1 MYRKSHIFRLLLL
14 AFFAVMFHN
23 PQAKAAHII
32 GGDIYWECL
41 PSGQFEFYLTLYRD
55 CSVLTQLSTASQNLE
70 IVNVDADTLF
80 LLLPLTLQ
88 SQTDITPL
96 GCGFTCADELPN
108 ISVEA
113 FLFKSAPITLN
124 ITPGSGGLEVIYRRC
139 CRNPVDN
146 LLNAETEEIYYTA
159 TMYPF
164 NGQGFNPCFDS
175 SPQFAEQPT
184 SILCS
189 DFELQYNSNAIDTD
203 LDSLSY
209 EFAAALG
216 NDGDLIPY
224 TAGYSANSPL
234 PGATLNPNY
243 DSITIN
249 PVTGQITYDAP
260 PGVQGRWNVAVAVTS
275 WRCGQRISKT
285 IREMSVTI
293 IPCNGTND
301 IPSVSTPAWT
311 APVGGTGY
319 DVTVQAGDL
328 VNFSI
333 TGTDNVAQVLEFT
346 AAGSQ
351 FGTNFTDNT
360 GGCLNPPCAT
370 LSNVNPPATGAG
382 SISTIFN
389 WQTTCDHI
397 AVQDAC
403 GNVSNTYNFI
413 FTYRDDFCPTRAFN
427 MVNVSVTVVGEP
439 IIPSPQPHCASTAA
453 NGDITLSWEP
463 VVDNNV
469 PQSFLEYAI
478 FHSTSPNGPFQE
490 VGAVANIGTGTY
502 LHNSGNAV
510 AAPSTAGPNYY
521 EIRTRSGCNQ
531 VEAAV
536 TVISSIFLTVTDNMT
551 TADLSWNAVTTPNLP
566 STSGVYD
573 VWRLEPGGTWTI
585 IGTTS
590 DLFYSDP
597 VIWCQSELITYRVE
611 LADNLPCTSVSNE
624 VSENLDNPM
633 QPDPQPIDSVSV
645 DPITGLVTVCWPPN
659 TSLNVVQYNI
669 FINSNAFSWEPVDT
683 VYGYNTTCW
692 TDPNPD
698 AQNSTI
704 WYQVTATNT
713 CDETGVPAGSIA
725 ENTDHHRNMVLEAE
739 FDSCQKSTGL
749 AWESYWYWAE
759 GIREYDVY
767 VSEDS
772 APFVKIGT
780 TPDTN
785 FVHDGLEASAEY
797 CYFVRAIKNT
807 AIRVSSSSNRVCI
820 VAKVPKLPDY
830 GYSYETTVIPGNT
843 GVDQFFF
850 VDSTAGYLGFQIQRG
865 TDPADMGDIWF
876 VPFNAST
883 RYYDYTDAGARPEF
897 NSYYYS
903 VIGID
908 SCDLNADTLNMT
920 RTILLEAESNS
931 NRTNSLIWNPYESW
945 SGSIVAYNIHR
956 TYNGVLAQIAS
967 VSPTQLT
974 YTDSIEEIIEGD
986 GNFCYYIEAI
996 EGVGTPVGNSD
1007 PVLFLRT
1014 SLSNEACA
1022 LQQPNIFVPNAFVPN
1037 GVNNIFNPVTVY
1049 ADMDNYLL
1057 QIYDRWGNRIF
1068 ESTNPEIGWDG
1079 KVGGKLAKTGAYA
1092 YLLSVQSSSGNTF
1105 VKRGTITMIP

>member
-14 AFFAVMFHN
+14 ALFAVMFHT

-55 CSVLTQLSTASQNLE
+55 CSVNTQLSAASQNLE
-70 IVNVDADTLF
+70 IVNADADTLF
-80 LLLPLTLQ
+80 ILLPLTLQ

-124 ITPGSGGLEVIYRRC
+124 ITPGPGGLEVIYKRC

-216 NDGDLIPY
+216 NDGLPIPY

-234 PGATLNPNY
+234 PGTTLNPTY
-243 DSITIN
+243 DNITIN
-249 PVTGQITYDAP
+249 PVTGQIIYDAP

-311 APVGGTGY
+311 APVSGTGY

-333 TGTDNVAQVLEFT
+333 TGTDDIAQVLEFT

-351 FGTNFTDNT
+351 FGTNFTDDT

-370 LSNVNPPATGAG
+370 LSNPPSTGAG

-389 WQTTCDHI
+389 WETDCDHI

-478 FHSTSPNGPFQE
+478 YHSTSPNGPFQE
-490 VGAVANIGTGTY
+490 VGAVANIATDTY
-502 LHNSGNAV
+502 LHDSGNTV
-510 AAPSTAGPNYY
+510 AAPSMVGPNYY
-521 EIRTRSGCNQ
+521 EIRTRSGCDQ
-531 VEAAV
+531 VEAAIA
-536 TVISSIFLTVTDNMT
+536 TISSIFLTVTDNMT
-551 TADLSWNAVTTPNLP
+551 TADLSWNAVSTPAFS
-566 STSGVYD
+566 STDGLYD
-573 VWRLEPGGTWTI
+573 VYRFEPGGAWTI

-624 VSENLDNPM
+624 ASENLNNPAT
-633 QPDPQPIDSVSV
+633 PDPQPIDSV
-645 DPITGLVTVCWPPN
+645 TVINELARISWLPN
-659 TSLNVVQYNI
+659 AQLNVVEYTVEQSNMGIWSPLFTAVGYN
-669 FINSNAFSWEPVDT
+669 NTDWTNPSSNAANEVET
-683 VYGYNTTCW
+683 YRVK
-692 TDPNPD
+692 
-698 AQNSTI
+698 
-704 WYQVTATNT
+704 ATNN
-713 CDETGVPAGSIA
+713 CLITGSAFSS
-725 ENTDHHRNMVLEAE
+725 HRTIL
-739 FDSCQKSTGL
+739 
-749 AWESYWYWAE
+749 
-759 GIREYDVY
+759 
-767 VSEDS
+767 
-772 APFVKIGT
+772 
-780 TPDTN
+780 
-785 FVHDGLEASAEY
+785 ASAEADGCDRFSNIQWTEYVNWPEGVREYEIYASLNGTPEIWIGTVADTVFEFRHENVQEEATY
-797 CYFVRAIKNT
+797 CYRVVAVRDTPTRIT
-807 AIRVSSSSNRVCI
+807 STSNDTCVFI
-820 VAKVPKLPDY
+820 YVPKRPDY

-850 VDSTAGYLGFQIQRG
+850 VDSTAGYLGFEIQRG

-876 VPFNAST
+876 VPFDATT
-883 RYYDYTDAGARPEF
+883 RYYDYTDAGARPKF

-920 RTILLEAESNS
+920 RTILLEAEANS
-931 NRTNSLIWNPYESW
+931 DRTNALTWNPYESW

-967 VSPTQLT
+967 VPPTQLT
-974 YTDSIEEIIEGD
+974 YTDSIEEIIKGD

-996 EGVGTPVGNSD
+996 EGIGTAVGNSD
-1007 PVLFLRT
+1007 PVRFEQT
-1014 SLSNEACA
+1014 SRSNDACA
-1022 LQQPNIFVPNAFVPN
+1022 LQQPNIFVPNAFVPG
-1037 GVNNIFNPVTVY
+1037 GVNNVFNPVTVY

-1068 ESTNPEIGWDG
+1068 ETTDPEVGWDG

-1092 YLLSVQSSSGNTF
+1092 YLLSVQSSRGNTF

>member
-14 AFFAVMFHN
+14 ALFAVMFHT

-55 CSVLTQLSTASQNLE
+55 CSVNTQLSAASQNLE
-70 IVNVDADTLF
+70 IVNADADTLF
-80 LLLPLTLQ
+80 ILLPLTLQ

-124 ITPGSGGLEVIYRRC
+124 ITPGPGGLEVIYKRC

-216 NDGDLIPY
+216 NDGLPIPY

-234 PGATLNPNY
+234 PGTTLNPTY
-243 DSITIN
+243 DNITIN
-249 PVTGQITYDAP
+249 PVTGQIIYDAP

-311 APVGGTGY
+311 APVSGTGY

-333 TGTDNVAQVLEFT
+333 TGTDDIAQVLEFT

-351 FGTNFTDNT
+351 FGTNFTDDT

-370 LSNVNPPATGAG
+370 LSNPPSTGAG

-389 WQTTCDHI
+389 WETDCDHI

-478 FHSTSPNGPFQE
+478 YHSTSPNGPFQE
-490 VGAVANIGTGTY
+490 VGAVANIATDTY
-502 LHNSGNAV
+502 LHDSGNTV
-510 AAPSTAGPNYY
+510 AAPSMVGPNYY
-521 EIRTRSGCNQ
+521 EIRTRSGCDQ
-531 VEAAV
+531 VEAAIA
-536 TVISSIFLTVTDNMT
+536 TISSIFLTVTDNMT
-551 TADLSWNAVTTPNLP
+551 TADLSWNAVSTPAFS
-566 STSGVYD
+566 STDGLYD
-573 VWRLEPGGTWTI
+573 VYRFEPGGAWTI

-624 VSENLDNPM
+624 ASENLNNPAT
-633 QPDPQPIDSVSV
+633 PDPQPIDSV
-645 DPITGLVTVCWPPN
+645 TVINELARISWLPN
-659 TSLNVVQYNI
+659 AQLNVVEYTVEQSNMGIWSPLFTAVGYN
-669 FINSNAFSWEPVDT
+669 NTDWTNPSSNAANEVET
-683 VYGYNTTCW
+683 YRVK
-692 TDPNPD
+692 
-698 AQNSTI
+698 
-704 WYQVTATNT
+704 ATNN
-713 CDETGVPAGSIA
+713 CLITGSAFSS
-725 ENTDHHRNMVLEAE
+725 HRTIL
-739 FDSCQKSTGL
+739 
-749 AWESYWYWAE
+749 
-759 GIREYDVY
+759 
-767 VSEDS
+767 
-772 APFVKIGT
+772 
-780 TPDTN
+780 
-785 FVHDGLEASAEY
+785 ASAEADGCDRFSNIQWTEYVNWPEGVREYEIYASLNGTPEIWIGTVADTVFEFRHENVQEEATY
-797 CYFVRAIKNT
+797 CYRVVAVRDTPTRIT
-807 AIRVSSSSNRVCI
+807 STSNDTCVFI
-820 VAKVPKLPDY
+820 YVPKRPDY

-850 VDSTAGYLGFQIQRG
+850 VDSTAGYLGFEIQRG

-876 VPFNAST
+876 VPFDATT
-883 RYYDYTDAGARPEF
+883 RYYDYTDAGARPKF

-920 RTILLEAESNS
+920 RTILLEAEANS
-931 NRTNSLIWNPYESW
+931 DRTNALTWNPYESW

-956 TYNGVLAQIAS
+956 AYNGVLAQIAS
-967 VSPTQLT
+967 VPPTQLT
-974 YTDSIEEIIEGD
+974 YTDSIEEIIKGD

-996 EGVGTPVGNSD
+996 EGIGTAVGNSD
-1007 PVLFLRT
+1007 PVRFEQT
-1014 SLSNEACA
+1014 SRSNDACA
-1022 LQQPNIFVPNAFVPN
+1022 LQQPNIFVPNAFVPG
-1037 GVNNIFNPVTVY
+1037 GVNNVFNPVTVY

-1068 ESTNPEIGWDG
+1068 ETTDPEVGWDG

-1092 YLLSVQSSSGNTF
+1092 YLLSVQSSRGNTF